1 MLSEP
6 KEQYE
11 FMRLDESSFDELFK
25 IFNPKIAKRIVNTLN
40 QSLPDSVYP
49 LRYSV

>member
-6 KEQYE
+6 KEQYG

-25 IFNPKIAKRIVNTLN
+25 IFNPKISKRNVNMLK
-40 QSLPDSVYP
+40 QSLPVSVYP
-49 LRYSV
+49 LRYAV